1 MQHAQLFDFA
11 EFSFGPIARPSELR
25 KECIKHNILASGD
38 LEAACGRNHGQ
49 PVPQHPPATS
59 HFKAHNSPI
68 WHRFILTCAGARY
81 WAHPRSDSS
90 HLSVRVRL
98 VHSVMVGDRSC
109 LVLVTAGCAPLQSSN
124 ACSDVLFTRRADG
137 LRCLHVKALICVQV
151 FRSICI
157 LTCRLLRNGFRLTHM
172 CALAARISSP
182 C

>member
-1 MQHAQLFDFA
+1 MHQA
-11 EFSFGPIARPSELR
+11 
-25 KECIKHNILASGD
+25 
-38 LEAACGRNHGQ
+38 
-49 PVPQHPPATS
+49 QHPGLRGFGGGLWAQSWPARSSTS
-59 HFKAHNSPI
+59 PSHLPLQSPQFANGGFSWGLFHV

-81 WAHPRSDSS
+81 WAHPRGDSS

-157 LTCRLLRNGFRLTHM
+157 LTCRLLRNGFRLTRM